1 MNPVIALVE
10 NDLPTNRAFARLLR
24 ISGFSVETFLCAETF
39 LERIDSVRPACVLID
54 VDLDGMSG
62 LELQSHLQQ
71 RHGDMP
77 LIVITGRADP
87 DTSQRAHA
95 LGCSSFLNKPV
106 RAQALVEA
114 IVRALSIRP
123 PAI

>member
-24 ISGFSVETFLCAETF
+24 ISGFTVETFLSAEAF

-62 LELQSHLQQ
+62 LELQSHLKK
-71 RHGDMP
+71 RHGDIA
-77 LIVITGRADP
+77 LIVITGRADA
-87 DTSQRAHA
+87 DTFRQAHA
-95 LGCSSFLNKPV
+95 LGCSSFLYKPV
-106 RAQALVEA
+106 RAQILIEA
-114 IVRALSIRP
+114 IARALSIRP